1 MSSLKKVKLSKS
13 SDDTFQIAHKL
24 ALKINAPRL
33 IGLLGE
39 LGTGKTL
46 FVKGFANGLGVQEL
60 VTSPTFLGIS
70 EYYSGKDTLVHM
82 DFYKKVQEEKLIKEY
97 LKKPSIVLIEWAG
110 NYKEVFNKDLN
121 LDIRVYIEYVTDKEQ
136 NILNNERYLRV
147 IY

>member
-46 FVKGFANGLGVQEL
+46 FVKGFACGLGIKEL

-70 EYYSGKDTLVHM
+70 EYYSGRIPLIHM

-110 NYKEVFNKDLN
+110 NYKEDFNKDLN

-136 NILNNERYLRV
+136 NILNNERHLT
-147 IY
+147 

>member
-13 SDDTFQIAHKL
+13 PDDTFQIAYKV

-33 IGLLGE
+33 IGLFGE

-97 LKKPSIVLIEWAG
+97 LKKPSIVLIE
-110 NYKEVFNKDLN
+110 
-121 LDIRVYIEYVTDKEQ
+121 
-136 NILNNERYLRV
+136 
-147 IY
+147 